1 MADCITF
8 YVVFVNDITLWCL
21 NDTPLPRPNNF
32 SKFFQPGNSYSNP
45 PDTGY
50 YILGEIP
57 SNTIFQDI
65 YSFCIDENK
74 KNLLENQKILLNLG
88 EFSSPTP
95 DLFQLPPPLLG
106 FGDFSRPPAYSTPLL
121 LGTKEYGSIHICRVL
136 APYYHKDFVLC
147 NKASSL
153 LRSGK

>member
-1 MADCITF
+1 MADCTTF
-8 YVVFVNDITLWCL
+8 YIVFVITLWCL
-21 NDTPLPRPNNF
+21 NDTPLPLPNNF
-32 SKFFQPGNSYSNP
+32 SKLSQPGNSYSNP

-74 KNLLENQKILLNLG
+74 ENLLENQKILLNLG

-95 DLFQLPPPLLG
+95 DLFQFPPPLLG
-106 FGDFSRPPAYSTPLL
+106 FGDFSRPPAYSNPPSIRHQRVWIYSHMSS
-121 LGTKEYGSIHICRVL
+121 LGT
-136 APYYHKDFVLC
+136 
-147 NKASSL
+147 L
-153 LRSGK
+153 LP